1 MRKALHLI
9 LFLIILTGSLSAQDV
24 AVGEWRDHLPYST
37 VTDVAVTPDLIYA
50 ATPYSLFY
58 YDVPKWQVER
68 FSTVQ
73 GLSDIGISAIEYSA
87 SYKTLVI
94 SYSNANI
101 DLILPDS
108 SVYNIPDIKRK
119 NIPGNKTINNI
130 TVDGRYAWLSCGF
143 GIVIIDLQ
151 KKEIKD
157 TYYIGA
163 DGAQVNVRDVEFLND
178 TVFASSDEGIFK
190 ASLNSPNL
198 AYFGNWSKMDT
209 PVSDGDFEMIE
220 AFSGKLFACLKLSAY
235 DDDTTYIYE
244 NGNWQKFTTYTGV
257 ETRGMNVSN
266 GKLLMCGYNFVQIF
280 DAAMNSEGTVYLYN
294 NLVPMPNSAEY
305 TGTGDYLYIGDQ
317 NYGLVKTWNIWGT
330 EIIRPAGPFSA
341 NAFTI
346 AANGQAISTVT
357 GGYDESWGNLF
368 RHGEV
373 SVFSNGT
380 WSSVYGYVEPGM
392 DSLFDLVSV
401 QTDPSNP
408 GHIFAG
414 SYGKGLVEFLD
425 NQIHEVYNTTNST
438 ISPVSLSPN
447 MIDVAGLKFD
457 SDGNLWITTTGN
469 SRFLTVRKADGQF
482 KTFNLSPYSFSS
494 GTSAVIDQNGYKWI
508 ALPRSEGL
516 FVFNDNNT
524 IDITSDDQS
533 RKLTTAEGL
542 GALPSMG
549 VQCVAVDKDNEIW
562 LGTDAGIAVIYNPT
576 NIFEGGDFDAQQIL
590 VDVDGYVQ
598 PLLESEKVK
607 CIAVDGANRKWI
619 GTEKAGVF
627 LVSEDG
633 TEEIYHF
640 TLSDSPLLSDE
651 INGIAI
657 VPESGEVF
665 FATSKGI
672 ISFRGTA
679 TEPKTSLDSVLVFP
693 NPVMSDFNGYV
704 SISGLIDNGWVTITD
719 IYGTLIYKTR
729 AMGGQAIWNCLDMS
743 GDRPATGVYLIFVT
757 NDDGS
762 VTKSTKLMF
771 YH

>member
-1 MRKALHLI
+1 MRKLLHLS
-9 LFLIILTGSLSAQDV
+9 LLYTLISVSLSAQNV

-37 VTDVAVTPDLIYA
+37 VIDVAVTPDLIYA

-58 YDVPKWQVER
+58 YDVPKWEVVR

-73 GLSDIGISAIEYSA
+73 GLSDIGISSIEYSA

-101 DLILPDS
+101 DLVLPDS
-108 SVYNIPDIKRK
+108 SVFNIPDIKRK

-130 TVDGRYAWLSCGF
+130 NINGRYAWLSCGF
-143 GIVIIDLQ
+143 GIVIVDLQ

-163 DGAQVNVRDVEFLND
+163 DGAQVNVKDIEFLND
-178 TVFASSDEGIFK
+178 TVYASSDEGIFT
-190 ASLNSPNL
+190 ASLNSSNL
-198 AYFGNWSKMDT
+198 AYFGNWSKMST
-209 PVSDGDFEMIE
+209 PVANGNFEMIE
-220 AFSGKLFACLKLSAY
+220 AFSGKLFACLKQSVY

-244 NGNWQKFTTYTGV
+244 NGSWQKFLPYTAV
-257 ETRGMNVSN
+257 ETRGICVSN
-266 GKLLMCGYNFVQIF
+266 GKLLMCGYNYVQIF
-280 DAAMNSEGTVYLYN
+280 DAALNSQGTIYVYGD
-294 NLVPMPNSAEY
+294 LVPMPNCAEY
-305 TGTGDYLYIGDQ
+305 TSDGTFLFIGDQ
-317 NYGLVKTWNIWGT
+317 NYGLVKTWNLWGT
-330 EIIRPAGPFSA
+330 EVIRPAGPFSA
-341 NAFTI
+341 LAFTI
-346 AANGQAISTVT
+346 STNGEAIATVT
-357 GGYDESWGNLF
+357 GGYNESWGNLF

-373 SVFSNGT
+373 SVFSNDS
-380 WSSVYGYVEPGM
+380 WNSNYGFVTPGM
-392 DSLFDLVSV
+392 DSLFDMVSV

-408 GHIFAG
+408 DHIFAG
-414 SYGKGLVEFLD
+414 SYGKGLVEILD
-425 NQIHEVYNTTNST
+425 NQIKNVYNTTNST
-438 ISPVSLSPN
+438 LTPVSLVPSMVN
-447 MIDVAGLKFD
+447 VAGLQYD

-469 SRFLTVRKADGQF
+469 SKFLTVLKPDGQF

-494 GTSAVIDQNGYKWI
+494 GTSPVIDQNGYKWI
-508 ALPRSEGL
+508 ALPRSEGV

-524 IDITSDDQS
+524 IDITSDDHYH
-533 RKLTTAEGL
+533 KLTTAEGS
-542 GALPSMG
+542 GALPSLR
-549 VQCVAVDKDNEIW
+549 VECVAVDKDNEIW

-576 NIFEGGDFDAQQIL
+576 NIFEGGDYDAQQIL

-598 PLLESEKVK
+598 PLLESERVK

-640 TLSDSPLLSDE
+640 TSSDSPLLSDD

-657 VPESGEVF
+657 MPESGEVF
-665 FATSKGI
+665 FATSEGI

-679 TEPKTSLDSVLVFP
+679 TEPKNSLDSVLVFP

-704 SISGLIDNGWVTITD
+704 SVSGLIDNGWVTITD

-729 AMGGQAIWNCLDMS
+729 AMGGQAVWNCLDMS
-743 GDRPATGVYLIFVT
+743 GDRPATGVYLVFVT

-762 VTKSTKLMF
+762 VTKSAKLMF